1 MILLVLPYL
10 SNIGTAAFRRW
21 VIRLIPSKSIQALV
35 EAADIMDESS
45 KKIFDEKKTA
55 LKRGDD
61 AVVHQIGEG
70 RDILSILSE
79 LSYLQ

>member
-1 MILLVLPYL
+1 MLLLILPYL
-10 SNIGTAAFRRW
+10 SNIGSAAFRRW
-21 VIRLIPSKSIQALV
+21 VIRLIPSKNIQALV
-35 EAADIMDESS
+35 EAAETMDESS
-45 KKIFDEKKTA
+45 KKIFNEKKAA

-79 LSYLQ
+79 LDDL